1 MRVRITRAFAEGWT
15 VYNPGQELDVDAERG
30 VQLIQR
36 GVAERLEGIPETATL
51 PQRGEKAVRS
61 VPPRSTR

>member
-1 MRVRITRAFAEGWT
+1 MRVRIVRPFVEGWS
-15 VYNPGQELDVDAERG
+15 VYNPGQELDVDAGRG
-30 VQLIQR
+30 VQLLQQ

-61 VPPRSTR
+61 IPPRPTR